1 MGTAGE
7 TWGLQ
12 GRHVNRQLENT
23 MAYETVVALF
33 ETRAAA
39 DEASNAL
46 VSEDL
51 PQDAISIFD
60 ADRLVHESGSAGMS
74 LGEPALWRRLFG
86 PTFQDHEAAVY
97 QRAVERGG
105 AILAARVVAI
115 DVGRFLDVLES
126 FQPLDVKERSDALLK
141 EARDKGEQAV
151 QLLEERLEV
160 GKRTVRLGTTRV
172 RRYVIESPV
181 EAEIS
186 LHEEHAEILRRA
198 AADPSFIAD
207 ADWADQT
214 IEIEE
219 TAEQAVVVKHAR
231 VAEEVVIRKTASDR
245 VETVRDTVRKQ
256 EVDIER
262 IPFDETSNAY
272 SRRA

>member
-1 MGTAGE
+1 
-7 TWGLQ
+7 
-12 GRHVNRQLENT
+12 

-33 ETRAAA
+33 DTRAAA
-39 DEASNAL
+39 VEARNAL
-46 VSEDL
+46 VSEDV
-51 PQDAISIFD
+51 PEQAISIFD
-60 ADRLVHESGSAGMS
+60 GERLAREGSTGGRS
-74 LGEPALWRRLFG
+74 LGEPALWRSLFG

-97 QRAVERGG
+97 QRALQRGG
-105 AILAARVVAI
+105 AILAARVAAV
-115 DVGRFLDVLES
+115 DVGRILVLFES
-126 FQPLDVKERSDALLK
+126 FQPLDVKERSEALLK
-141 EARDKGEQAV
+141 EAWDGGEQAV
-151 QLLEERLEV
+151 QLLEEQLEV
-160 GKRTVRLGTTRV
+160 AKRTVRLGTTRV
-172 RRYVIESPV
+172 RRYVIEHPV

-231 VAEEVVIRKTASDR
+231 VAEEVIIRKTGSDR

-256 EVDIER
+256 EVEIER
-262 IPFDETSNAY
+262 IPFEDTSKAH